1 MNVVTSIEIN
11 AADAVWFDA
20 TSGRLFIR
28 SNAFVNGID
37 LSRMSDEDFE
47 SRASIRSFSLG
58 QSGGVVVCHHTDG
71 AETWLPVD
79 MWEPG
84 GFTPSPRRRATPRAR
99 TKSVARK

>member
-28 SNAFVNGID
+28 AKDFVNGID
-37 LSRMSDEDFE
+37 LSRVPDEDFE
-47 SRASIRSFSLG
+47 SKAPIRSFSQG
-58 QSGGVVVCHHTDG
+58 QSGAVVVCHHTDG

-84 GFTPSPRRRATPRAR
+84 GFTPPHRPKAASRAR
-99 TKSVARK
+99 ASRTVRR